1 MMRTIICAVVIW
13 LAALTQ
19 AQTQKVYQVAYL
31 SHFTNDTLASEGLET
46 SAGVNGYWALDTT
59 NNLLTGTRTST
70 NPQGN
75 VYTSNSWQ
83 NDAGF
88 TLYVTFNQ
96 QIAGARYSFGLV
108 TSNYTISEAWDS
120 FNLDLAGAYG
130 IGVTL
135 CGEKGDALVFN
146 NGTTSSVLST
156 AQGANSPGTLE
167 TMYITVT
174 SNSYSYS
181 LNGAPATTGSMTF
194 DASKSFRFVAHAQDV
209 DNQYIKSITLT
220 KIPANPVTPAELQ
233 ASLTNQLAK
242 FPFTWDKIGRW
253 SYARKNTAN
262 WTDAEI
268 ALMCKGSGYVWIQEP
283 PDECA
288 RFRAAYPTNKMFC
301 FNAYLNLEK
310 AYIVPNPMISDYFLY
325 NSAGNPVYY
334 LPSYPRYNQTNPDER
349 AWWVDT
355 IAGYATNGVKS
366 DVIFIDSLQK
376 ALNVA
381 SGDYYDYWGNPISD
395 NYMETGFKPL
405 FADMHARLATNFIL
419 QGNFLR
425 ASPPTYTTDGNVSY
439 ISNYVHSSYVEL
451 FEEYGPTYAQYLHKG
466 MEAFQNAVRLGKMMG
481 PNVDITKPT
490 VCPTMTLAD
499 MRTKASAAMPAF
511 WARLDS
517 TNQDALATM
526 YAYFDFKLAYFLI
539 MAGERSYLRYQS
551 SPVGGN
557 AGGLDQFKL
566 MPPFPEFNAKLGAP
580 LYEGYKTNST
590 TWVREFKNC
599 KVTLNVEGGQATLDW
614 RFRAYW
620 PLDEGSGTNAVDASG
635 YGRDGTITSGTW
647 VTGIKSNALSF
658 NGSSSTVTL
667 PASAFSSIS
676 DQVSIAVWTYGG
688 STLPKAST
696 VLYAQDASGKRVF
709 NIHLPWSNGTV
720 FWDAGNSTGYDR
732 ISKAATASQY
742 KNAWNHWVF
751 TKNATTGVMNIYLN
765 GTLWHTATGKVKT
778 VGTITTATLGSQLGT
793 SNFYHGV
800 LDDVKVFNRALSSD
814 EVYDVYMDLQ

>member
-1 MMRTIICAVVIW
+1 M
-13 LAALTQ
+13 
-19 AQTQKVYQVAYL
+19 
-31 SHFTNDTLASEGLET
+31 
-46 SAGVNGYWALDTT
+46 
-59 NNLLTGTRTST
+59 
-70 NPQGN
+70 
-75 VYTSNSWQ
+75 
-83 NDAGF
+83 
-88 TLYVTFNQ
+88 
-96 QIAGARYSFGLV
+96 
-108 TSNYTISEAWDS
+108 
-120 FNLDLAGAYG
+120 
-130 IGVTL
+130 
-135 CGEKGDALVFN
+135 
-146 NGTTSSVLST
+146 
-156 AQGANSPGTLE
+156 
-167 TMYITVT
+167 
-174 SNSYSYS
+174 
-181 LNGAPATTGSMTF
+181 
-194 DASKSFRFVAHAQDV
+194 
-209 DNQYIKSITLT
+209 
-220 KIPANPVTPAELQ
+220 
-233 ASLTNQLAK
+233 
-242 FPFTWDKIGRW
+242 
-253 SYARKNTAN
+253 
-262 WTDAEI
+262 
-268 ALMCKGSGYVWIQEP
+268 
-283 PDECA
+283 
-288 RFRAAYPTNKMFC
+288 
-301 FNAYLNLEK
+301 
-310 AYIVPNPMISDYFLY
+310 
-325 NSAGNPVYY
+325 
-334 LPSYPRYNQTNPDER
+334 R
-349 AWWVDT
+349 AWW
-355 IAGYATNGVKS
+355 IAKMQWYANGQANGLKS
-366 DVIFIDSLQK
+366 DILFIDSLQK
-376 ALNVA
+376 ALEVA
-381 SGDYYDYWGNPISD
+381 NGDYYDYWGNPVSD
-395 NYMETGFKPL
+395 NYMETGIKPL
-405 FADMHARLATNFIL
+405 LTEVLARFSTNYIV

-439 ISNYVHSSYVEL
+439 ISNYLHSSYVEL